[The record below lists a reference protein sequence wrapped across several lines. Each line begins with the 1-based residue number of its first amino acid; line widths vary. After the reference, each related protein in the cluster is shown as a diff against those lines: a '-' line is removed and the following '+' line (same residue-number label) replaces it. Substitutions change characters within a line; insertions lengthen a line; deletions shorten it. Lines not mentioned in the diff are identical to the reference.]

1 MGIQEGQVQ
10 PPGRQ
15 QLHSGRAQ
23 SCSRGG
29 GKTQSCVAP
38 CPPRRHSLSTKSLH
52 SSLSSMVCW
61 VTSGSNTRS
70 LFSSSKCSPAS
81 ARMSLAM
88 AVKKPA
94 PVPSHFPA
102 PQGEASFQPR
112 PTPGPG
118 HQGQKPR
125 YSKGSPFPLPPPL

>member
-61 VTSGSNTRS
+61 VTSGSNTCS

-81 ARMSLAM
+81 PRMSLAHPP
-88 AVKKPA
+88 VRQPA
-94 PVPSHFPA
+94 PCLAASATAVATGPTYLPA
-102 PQGEASFQPR
+102 FWLWSLVFWAPF
-112 PTPGPG
+112 
-118 HQGQKPR
+118 
-125 YSKGSPFPLPPPL
+125 FPLCWPMTVF